1 MNEAILAKALSANR
15 YLFFDIECANCFD
28 GIAKMCEISFVIVD
42 KRFNI
47 LAEKE
52 ITINPQAWFK
62 LTGRGF
68 REDCHLR
75 YEGNN
80 YSKYRKSP
88 LFYDVADI
96 IRTFFNT
103 PDCITVGYAVR
114 EDFRDLIDAH
124 KRYEMSKP
132 HYNGIDIQPISVAV
146 LGLEKALS
154 LEKLAREL
162 CSEEELE
169 GLHPHWSLHD
179 AKMTMLCFKHLC
191 EKAGGIAPALASG
204 GESCLVDSAIQPQSR
219 NAAQTSGKYTHK
231 RMVKAFHDF
240 EATLSEKD
248 LAKLDDP
255 KYVGKRFAFSG
266 ATQELKNV
274 ISIAQSLIARG
285 YCLSPRTTTT
295 DVIICL
301 NEKDVVFIGS
311 KLHRRPIKLIKV
323 DEIDQEMK

>member
-1 MNEAILAKALSANR
+1 MNGAILAKALSANR

-62 LTGRGF
+62 LTGRRF

-75 YEGNN
+75 YEENN

-103 PDCITVGYAVR
+103 PDCITVGYAVK
-114 EDFRDLIDAH
+114 EDFRDLLDAH

-132 HYNGIDIQPISVAV
+132 HYDGIDIQPISKAV

-191 EKAGGIAPALASG
+191 EKAGGIAAALASG
-204 GESCLVDSAIQPQSR
+204 GESCLVDSAIQPQSH

-248 LAKLDDP
+248 LAKLDDQ

-266 ATQELKNV
+266 AVQELDNV
-274 ISIAQSLIARG
+274 IVIAKSLMAKG
-285 YCLSPRTTTT
+285 YCLSPNTGKS

-301 NEKDVVFIGS
+301 NEKDIDYISS
-311 KLHRRPIKLIKV
+311 KLRYGGIRFIEVGKV
-323 DEIDQEMK
+323 DQEMK